1 MYHGNLK
8 MYCSCP
14 DHNIY
19 CMFMNYRIYTRVQ
32 RTIYLGYRLNL
43 LLLVFSH
50 FFSSTFF
57 LDMHIAGYYAIIGI
71 KVETIVTFLTKI
83 LLKYKSTD
91 TFKYKMVLKVIT

>member
-1 MYHGNLK
+1 MVILK
-8 MYCSCP
+8 CTVVVL
-14 DHNIY
+14 I
-19 CMFMNYRIYTRVQ
+19 ITYTVCLW
-32 RTIYLGYRLNL
+32 TTEFTHVSKGPYTYRLNL
-43 LLLVFSH
+43 LLLVFSN